1 MRALIGPLTLLAAMV
16 FGTATVASVPVV
28 TAESSAKETVSQ
40 QTVMLEGATEA
51 TIDVSLDAGELW
63 LGGGSMASGTVV
75 ANNELLRGDF
85 SYQDDQAPSVV
96 YELTDQ
102 HGNGHLAIAPS
113 ESDSLWSWHRSEQR
127 WRLYVN
133 PTIPTRLRVEVG
145 SGDTELVVGG
155 MRVTD
160 LSVASGSGNVTLDL
174 TGDWRTSLDATIEIG
189 AGDLVIRTPRELG
202 VMIIP
207 NQGVGAMHGQGFTQH
222 GDAYVNAAY
231 GTTTNAIEIK
241 VKQGAGYIEIVE
253 V

>member
-1 MRALIGPLTLLAAMV
+1 MRALIGPLTLLAATL
-16 FGTATVASVPVV
+16 FGAATVASAPVIM
-28 TAESSAKETVSQ
+28 AASGAKETVSL

-51 TIDVSLDAGELW
+51 TIDVSLDSGELW
-63 LGGGSMASGTVV
+63 LGGGSMATGTVV
-75 ANNELLRGDF
+75 ATNELLRGDF
-85 SYQDDQAPSVV
+85 TFQHDQAPTLT
-96 YELTDQ
+96 YELSGQ
-102 HGNGHLAIAPS
+102 HGEGHLVIAPP
-113 ESDSLWSWHRSEQR
+113 ESDSLWSWDRSEQR

-155 MRVTD
+155 MRLTD

-189 AGDLVIRTPRELG
+189 AGDLVIRTPREIG

-207 NQGVGAMHGQGFTQH
+207 SQGVGAMHGQGFTQH

-231 GTTTNAIEIK
+231 GTTTDAIEIK

-253 V
+253 M